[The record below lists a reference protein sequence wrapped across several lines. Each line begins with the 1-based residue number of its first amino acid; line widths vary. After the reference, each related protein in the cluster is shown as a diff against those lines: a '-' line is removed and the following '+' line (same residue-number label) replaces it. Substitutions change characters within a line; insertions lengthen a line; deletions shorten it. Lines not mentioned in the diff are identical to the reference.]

1 MKIYDN
7 CIRAFIKGNLGDDL
21 FIYTLCNRYPNHRFV
36 LCGEKEY
43 KYLFDDIKNLKYISV
58 DAFFR
63 KWIFRVV
70 KLPPFMANKVCKI
83 FKINKSF
90 RYYDCKTFVYRHSKN
105 NILISGSCFMES
117 EWGFAMN
124 PYYREEKIYYSKKPY
139 VIGCN
144 FGPYNTK
151 EYRNFY
157 EKCFR
162 SASQVSFRDKYSY
175 SLFNELDNVSYAPDI
190 LFNVDTES
198 IKIPDEKDYVLISV
212 LNPCKDDINTENN
225 LVDCYINKMAK
236 ISDNLISLGKK
247 VLFMGF
253 CEFQRDG
260 EIIGRIIKKMK
271 SDKKNVRVIRYP
283 EITKDEALGYI
294 KNSEF
299 VIATRYHGMILAEVF
314 GKPVL
319 PITYNEKMVHV
330 IEDLT
335 PSMEYISI
343 DECEKWD
350 CDLIAEK
357 IVNEKY
363 TAYNVEDIIKKAEK
377 HFEKLDSIY

>member
-1 MKIYDN
+1 
-7 CIRAFIKGNLGDDL
+7 
-21 FIYTLCNRYPNHRFV
+21 
-36 LCGEKEY
+36 
-43 KYLFDDIKNLKYISV
+43 
-58 DAFFR
+58 
-63 KWIFRVV
+63 
-70 KLPPFMANKVCKI
+70 
-83 FKINKSF
+83 
-90 RYYDCKTFVYRHSKN
+90 
-105 NILISGSCFMES
+105 
-117 EWGFAMN
+117 
-124 PYYREEKIYYSKKPY
+124 
-139 VIGCN
+139 
-144 FGPYNTK
+144 
-151 EYRNFY
+151 
-157 EKCFR
+157 
-162 SASQVSFRDKYSY
+162 
-175 SLFNELDNVSYAPDI
+175 
-190 LFNVDTES
+190 
-198 IKIPDEKDYVLISV
+198 
-212 LNPCKDDINTENN
+212 
-225 LVDCYINKMAK
+225 
-236 ISDNLISLGKK
+236 
-247 VLFMGF
+247 
-253 CEFQRDG
+253 
-260 EIIGRIIKKMK
+260 MK